1 MTEIEEKIKFIIE
14 WYDKEKNKFPFTKQV
29 ALANVWME
37 ICTKNEEYEMAAA
50 IKKEKFKLIEAYLKE
65 KRKKRTMFERLKYC
79 FITIKRKFT

>member
-1 MTEIEEKIKFIIE
+1 
-14 WYDKEKNKFPFTKQV
+14 
-29 ALANVWME
+29 
-37 ICTKNEEYEMAAA
+37 MAAA